1 MSREFTEQE
10 LVRREA
16 RARLEEAGVNPYG
29 YSWEV
34 SHHAKDILEAF
45 DDAKH
50 QGVDGSAPL
59 EEFKV
64 SIAGRMMSRR
74 IMGKASFA
82 HLQDESG
89 RIQIYVTRDDLP
101 EGFYNSVFKKMLDIG
116 DLIGVEGY
124 AFRTRTGEISVHVQ
138 KLELLSKSLR
148 PFPIV
153 KEQDG
158 QVFNEV
164 TDKEFRYRQR
174 YVDLVVNP
182 EVREVFRQRARM
194 ITTMRRFMDDRGYV
208 EVETPVL
215 QPLYGGAAARPF
227 TTHHNALDM
236 KLYLRIADELYLK
249 RLIVGGFDGVYEISK
264 DFRNEGLSRF
274 HNPEFTMME
283 LYVAYKD
290 YDWMMGFVEEIV
302 EAVAIEL
309 HGSTDLQVG
318 ENTISFK
325 RPWKRIPLLEAI
337 EEKTGH
343 DLSAKSRD
351 EMAAIAA
358 KLNIEV
364 DDSMGSGKIIDE
376 LFGEFV
382 EASLIQPTFI
392 TDYPVELSPLA
403 KRHRSKEGLVER
415 FEAICNGKELCN
427 AFSELNDPDDQ
438 RARFEEQVVLGLGGD
453 EEAMQLDE
461 DYLRALEYGMPPTA
475 GLGIG
480 IDRLAMLMTNSSS
493 IRDVILFPLLRPETG
508 VDDAMRESDD

>member
-1 MSREFTEQE
+1 MAREYTEQE
-10 LVRREA
+10 SLRRQA
-16 RARLEEAGVNPYG
+16 RASLEEAGVNPYA
-29 YSWEV
+29 YSWDV
-34 SHHAKDILEAF
+34 THHASDILSSY
-45 DDAKH
+45 DDEIH
-50 QGVDGSAPL
+50 QADEDGNRR
-59 EEFKV
+59 EELRV
-64 SIAGRMMSRR
+64 SVAGRIMSRR
-74 IMGKASFA
+74 IMGKASFF
-82 HLQDESG
+82 HLQDASG
-89 RIQIYVTRDDLP
+89 KIQIYITRDDQP

-116 DLIGVEGY
+116 DVVGIEGI
-124 AFRTRTGEISVHVQ
+124 AFRTKMGEVSVRAS
-138 KLELLSKSLR
+138 KLEVLAKALR

-174 YVDLVVNP
+174 YVDLVINP
-182 EVREVFRQRARM
+182 EVRDTFRQRAKM
-194 ITTMRRFMDDRGYV
+194 ISTMRHFLDERGYT

-215 QPLYGGAAARPF
+215 QPVYGGAAARPF

-249 RLIVGGFDGVYEISK
+249 RLMVGGFDGVYEISK

-290 YDWMMGFVEEIV
+290 YDWMMELVEEMV
-302 EAVAIEL
+302 ETIAIAL
-309 HGSTDLQVG
+309 HGTPELQVG
-318 ENTISFK
+318 DNTISFK
-325 RPWKRIPLLEAI
+325 RPWKRIPLLDAVKER
-337 EEKTGH
+337 TGE
-343 DLSAKSRD
+343 DLSGKSRD
-351 EMAAIAA
+351 ELATIAN
-358 KLNIEV
+358 KLNLEI
-364 DDSMGSGKIIDE
+364 DKTMGSGKIIDE
-376 LFGEFV
+376 IFGEYV
-382 EASLIQPTFI
+382 EPHLIQPTYI

-438 RARFEEQVVLGLGGD
+438 RERFEDQVGLGKRGD

-461 DYLRALEYGMPPTA
+461 DYLRSLEYGMPPTA

-480 IDRLAMLMTNSSS
+480 IDRLAMLMTNSTS
-493 IRDVILFPLLRPETG
+493 IRDVILFPLLRPEVEEEEG
-508 VDDAMRESDD
+508 ESSDE

>member
-10 LVRREA
+10 SVRREA

-29 YSWEV
+29 YSWKV
-34 SHHAKDILEAF
+34 SHRATDILEAF

-74 IMGKASFA
+74 IMGKASFS
-82 HLQDESG
+82 HLQDDSG

-138 KLELLSKSLR
+138 KLEVLSKSLR

-158 QVFNEV
+158 HVFNEV

-182 EVREVFRQRARM
+182 EVREVFRRRARM

-309 HGSTDLQVG
+309 HGSTELQFG

-325 RPWKRIPLLEAI
+325 RPWTRIPLLEAI

-343 DLSAKSRD
+343 DLSGKSRD

-382 EASLIQPTFI
+382 EPSLIQPTFI

-438 RARFEEQVVLGLGGD
+438 RARFEEQVLLGMRGD
-453 EEAMQLDE
+453 DEAMQLDE

-493 IRDVILFPLLRPETG
+493 IRDVILFPLLRPETEA
-508 VDDAMRESDD
+508 DEDAGDSDD